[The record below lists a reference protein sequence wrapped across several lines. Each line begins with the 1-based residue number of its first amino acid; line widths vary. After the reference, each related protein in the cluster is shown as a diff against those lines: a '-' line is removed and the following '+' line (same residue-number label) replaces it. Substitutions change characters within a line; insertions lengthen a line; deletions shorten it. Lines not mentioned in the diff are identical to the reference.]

1 MVRKRPLIVEGLTA
15 AALIAAP
22 FVLPYLGF
30 TPTTIN
36 RILVWGVFGVGFDIL
51 FGFTGLLSFGQGAF
65 FGSGGMVA
73 AYLLTILGFPYVTAA
88 IFIGMIAAAVI
99 GYLVGL
105 IALRRT
111 GIYFAM
117 ITVAIGEVFYFVEF
131 NPLSAY
137 TGGENGLPGVPPPS
151 LYLGFTTINF
161 NSDKS
166 LYAYLA
172 FWFFIGM
179 VIALRIVRS
188 PVGAVLRAIRDN
200 PLRAAA
206 VGHNIHG
213 YKLTAFVVAAA
224 YAGFAG
230 GLLGVM
236 QGFMPPDAFTF
247 DTSGQLVM
255 QTAIG
260 GAGTLFGPLL
270 GATVWLYLSDFLQ
283 TTLHIGAT
291 WKLVLGVIFVLLVCF
306 LRRGLIGGIVDLYG
320 LLTGARKNAEP
331 VDKAPAAGVTA
342 EDEQKAAEAALAHQR
357 QVAAMPARRRETD
370 RKTGPILQASGL
382 TKHYG
387 GLAANSDIDFTVN
400 HGEVRGIIGPN
411 GAGKTTFFKMLTCE
425 VPPTAGQ
432 ILFEG
437 RDITGMTVT
446 DVCQLGLT
454 KSYQINQLFTRLT
467 VRENLTIAALAELRG
482 KFRLDLFKSIKSVP
496 GLGDQVEQT
505 LQLVDLV
512 RRADMPV
519 SDLAYG
525 EKRRLEVGLA
535 LATSPSLLLLDEPLA
550 GMSSRERVE
559 TVRLLKSIGR
569 GRTMIIIDHDMDLLF
584 EIVQQVTVLQ
594 EGRVLVEGTPDQI
607 KGNAKVQEAYLGGVH
622 GVLAANELTRGQ
634 RLTLIMGI
642 PTSCSTS
649 RCAWNATRSWH
660 CSGATAPAR
669 ARRFKS
675 LMGVVTPRRRF
686 TSSLTAP
693 K

>member
-1 MVRKRPLIVEGLTA
+1 MLRQRPLLVEILTA
-15 AALIAAP
+15 VGLIAVP

-36 RILVWGVFGVGFDIL
+36 RILVWGLFGLGFDIL
-51 FGFTGLLSFGQGAF
+51 FGFTGLLSFGQSAF
-65 FGSGGMVA
+65 FGTGGMVA
-73 AYLLTILGFPYVTAA
+73 AYLLTIVEFPYVVPSLFVGTIVAT
-88 IFIGMIAAAVI
+88 VI

-117 ITVAIGEVFYFVEF
+117 ITVAIAEVFFFVEF

-137 TGGENGLPGVPPPS
+137 TGGENGLPGVPAPA
-151 LYLGFTTINF
+151 LYLGFTTIRF
-161 NSDKS
+161 NTDWS
-166 LYAYLA
+166 LYSFLA
-172 FWFFIGM
+172 FWYFIGT
-179 VIALRIVRS
+179 VLALRIVRS

-206 VGHNIHG
+206 VGHDIHG

-236 QGFMPPDAFTF
+236 QGFMPPDAFMF

-260 GAGTLFGPLL
+260 GAGTLFGPLV

-291 WKLVLGVIFVLLVCF
+291 WKLVLGVIFVLLICF
-306 LRRGLIGGIVDLYG
+306 LRRGLIGGIEDL
-320 LLTGARKNAEP
+320 LAFVTGARKKAEP
-331 VDKAPAAGVTA
+331 PEEAPVAGVTA
-342 EDEQKAAEAALAHQR
+342 EDEQRAAAAEMVREPAI
-357 QVAAMPARRRETD
+357 AAMPARHRETD
-370 RKTGPILQASGL
+370 RKTGAILQVKGL

-387 GLAANSDIDFTVN
+387 GLAANSDIDVTVN
-400 HGEVRGIIGPN
+400 HGELRGIIGPN

-425 VPPTAGQ
+425 IPPTSGQ

-437 RDITGMTVT
+437 QDITGKTVT
-446 DVCQLGLT
+446 DACQLGLT
-454 KSYQINQLFTRLT
+454 KSYQINQLFNRLT

-482 KFRLDLFKSIKSVP
+482 KFRLDLFRSLKRVA
-496 GLGDQVEQT
+496 GLDEQVEHT
-505 LQLVDLV
+505 LELVDLV
-512 RRADMPV
+512 DRADTPV

-550 GMSSRERVE
+550 GMSPRERVE
-559 TVRLLKSIGR
+559 TVLLLKSIAR
-569 GRTMIIIDHDMDLLF
+569 GRTMIIIDHDMDSLF
-584 EIVQQVTVLQ
+584 ELAQRVTVLQ
-594 EGRVLVEGTPDQI
+594 EGRVLVEGTPDEI
-607 KGNAKVQEAYLGGVH
+607 KGNSKVQEAYLGGVH
-622 GVLAANELTRGQ
+622 GVLAAE
-634 RLTLIMGI
+634 
-642 PTSCSTS
+642 
-649 RCAWNATRSWH
+649 
-660 CSGATAPAR
+660 
-669 ARRFKS
+669 
-675 LMGVVTPRRRF
+675 
-686 TSSLTAP
+686 
-693 K
+693 